1 MPDDAVGMVVCEYE
15 RGHHV
20 LLGNTTLDYVTVAR
34 LSEVPSGQ
42 TLWVKPTRHD
52 RLVLCNVGGAI
63 YAVVDACSHDG
74 GMLRFGKLDGQHLV
88 CPRHG
93 ACFDVSTG
101 EAVTPPATVAI
112 RTYPVRVLGDEIQVG
127 LEE

>member
-1 MPDDAVGMVVCEYE
+1 MVVYEYE

-42 TLWVKPTRHD
+42 TLWVRPTRHD

-74 GMLRFGKLDGQHLV
+74 GMLRFGKLDGQNLV

-93 ACFDVSTG
+93 ARFDVSTG